1 MKRIVLFALIAA
13 LCAGALLYFYLDKL
27 EQQKQVQVVYEDVV
41 VAVADI
47 PAFTQISAEMV
58 QISQKPAGS
67 SHPLAARTV
76 DEVVGFVTES
86 DIIAGEE
93 LLPVK
98 LKQPGQTESG
108 LSYVVPE
115 GMRALTVAVDQVSGV
130 AGFLQRGDYVDVLGY
145 VNVKVL
151 RTNEL
156 DPFEVATA
164 EDPNA
169 NQMLQEADL
178 STAETESA
186 TLVVAQNICIA
197 AVGTTL
203 VNAAAPVE
211 GGDIGYGSVTLFV
224 TPEDALR
231 IVQSARSGSI
241 ALVLRASG
249 DHEQNTE
256 DPILSDSL
264 MKKAD

>member
-47 PAFTQISAEMV
+47 PAFTQIGAEMV

-76 DEVVGFVTES
+76 EEVVGFVTES

-130 AGFLQRGDYVDVLGY
+130 AGFVQRGDYVDVISYTTTSYQPEEG
-145 VNVKVL
+145 
-151 RTNEL
+151 E
-156 DPFEVATA
+156 AA
-164 EDPNA
+164 AANA
-169 NQMLQEADL
+169 AQQVPAAQDGQTPEAGTPTTQ
-178 STAETESA
+178 STTVIA
-186 TLVVAQNICIA
+186 AQNVCVA
-197 AVGTTL
+197 AVGTSMTH
-203 VNAAAPVE
+203 VAPTAE
-211 GGDIGYGSVTLFV
+211 GAEIGYGSVTLLL
-224 TPEDALR
+224 TPEDVMR
-231 IVQSARSGSI
+231 VIQGARSG
-241 ALVLRASG
+241 ALVLVLRASG
-249 DHEQNTE
+249 DHVPNEQLPVVNDTLLE
-256 DPILSDSL
+256 Q
-264 MKKAD
+264 AN